1 MKILL
6 LGSNGQV
13 GSEIVRTFSDQD
25 CNLISLSSKELDV
38 SDFKLLSKK
47 ILDIHPDILINA
59 TAYTNVDDAENEI
72 EEAFLVNSEAVDII
86 AKNIKLIN
94 SKLIHISTDYVFDG
108 KSQKDYSEED
118 LTTPINIYG
127 ESKLLGEKNIKKQ
140 LDEHIILR
148 TSWVYGK
155 NGNNFVKT
163 MIKNSHKNQLK
174 IINDQHGNPTS
185 ASSISKVLWKICEV
199 IYDEKFS
206 NFGIYHFSNSTKV
219 SWYDFAKLIFNQ
231 AAKKDI
237 IGSKPNI
244 LPIQSKEFN
253 QKAKRPKDSS
263 LSIKKITKVFAIN
276 DYKLSNELSRVLE
289 DLRL

>member
-13 GSEIVRTFSDQD
+13 GSEIVKTFSDQD

-38 SDFKLLSKK
+38 LDFKLLSKK

-59 TAYTNVDDAENEI
+59 TAYTNVDAAESEI
-72 EEAFLVNSEAVDII
+72 EKAFLVNSEAVDII
-86 AKNIKLIN
+86 SKNIKLIN

-108 KSQKDYSEED
+108 NSQKDYSEED
-118 LTTPINIYG
+118 VTSPLNIYG
-127 ESKLLGEKNIKKQ
+127 ESKLLGENKIKKH
-140 LDEHIILR
+140 LDKHIILR

-185 ASSISKVLWKICEV
+185 ASSISEVLWKICQV
-199 IYDEKFS
+199 IYDKKFS
-206 NFGIYHFSNSTKV
+206 DFGIYHFSNSTKV

-231 AAKKDI
+231 AAEKNI
-237 IGSKPNI
+237 IESMPNL
-244 LPIQSKEFN
+244 LPIESKEFI
-253 QKAKRPKDSS
+253 QKAKRPMNSS
-263 LSIKKITKVFAIN
+263 LSTKKIAKIFAIN
-276 DYKLSNELSRVLE
+276 DYELTNELSRVLE
-289 DLRL
+289 DLRS